1 MSACDTVQPL
11 LAEWIA
17 NELDGAEA
25 ADVRAHLAE
34 CAMCRTEE
42 AEMREVLALLESDA
56 AADGL
61 GGIANPGEP
70 YWAGFASR
78 VSANVAP
85 RRAKTAPAATNV
97 VRLFDR
103 APRVAVAALAAA
115 ALVVLALRMP
125 WPTTPGD
132 PDTQLAALLASPAAE
147 GIGEMIAPS
156 ASDLASLAPD
166 DLDRL
171 GEKLVAAEESDDDL
185 DDLSPEQ
192 LDELLQ
198 LLDATET

>member
-1 MSACDTVQPL
+1 MSGCETVQPL

-25 ADVRAHLAE
+25 ADIRAHLAE
-34 CAMCRTEE
+34 CGACRTEE
-42 AEMREVLALLESDA
+42 AEMRDVLALLESDA
-56 AADGL
+56 SADGL
-61 GGIANPGEP
+61 GGIANPGDP

-85 RRAKTAPAATNV
+85 RRVKATPAATNV
-97 VRLFDR
+97 VWLFDR

-115 ALVVLALRMP
+115 ALVVLAIRTP
-125 WPTTPGD
+125 WPSTPGD

-147 GIGEMIAPS
+147 GIGEMLSPPGPDIAG
-156 ASDLASLAPD
+156 LAPD

-171 GEKLVAAEESDDDL
+171 GEKLAADDHDDDL
-185 DDLSPEQ
+185 DSLSPAQ
-192 LDELLQ
+192 LDELLE